1 MVVSAFLIGLPVSL
15 AGLSYEFGMKK
26 GVARAQAAEETLA
39 AEEARE
45 RAEALADMAV
55 EAERRLESMTLLLAE
70 LQSRVTRL
78 DAVGMNLTQSAGLE
92 PGEFN
97 FDMAPAL
104 GGPLMTSQEDARE
117 LIPALEG
124 ELFALSTALDDR
136 EVQLD
141 ILSELIQGEQVK
153 SDATPSGRPILSG
166 WLSSRYGTRIDP
178 FSGKK
183 AWHEG
188 VDFAGKAGSDIVA
201 VASGVV
207 SWSGERYGYGKMV
220 EVAHGDGVIVGVIG
234 AEGRWVDQTA
244 QGLNRQQIQP
254 VIRLR
259 IREFTGRRRCAEGE
273 FTSRLIPLYEAGA
286 PRSFTVPI
294 TVVLDRFCY
303 LRGSA
308 NQARAIILQGSRII
322 ILSVRIGAS
331 RWQAFGRGAFAQER
345 TVDVDARPF
354 RVTVVE

>member
-1 MVVSAFLIGLPVSL
+1 MKFILINNEGPSKTVEIGRWTRVVISAFLIGLPVSL

-26 GVARAQAAEETLA
+26 GVTRAQAAEETLA

-92 PGEFN
+92 PRV
-97 FDMAPAL
+97 DRRAPVADCA
-104 GGPLMTSQEDARE
+104 QEDARE

-153 SDATPSGRPILSG
+153 SDATPSGRPVLSG

-188 VDFAGKAGSDIVA
+188 VDFAGKAGSNIVA

-220 EVAHGDGVIVGVIG
+220 EVAHGDGVITRYAHNQENLVKVGDMVRRG
-234 AEGRWVDQTA
+234 DVVALMGNSGRSTGPHVHFEVHKNGRPVDPA
-244 QGLNRQQIQP
+244 
-254 VIRLR
+254 
-259 IREFTGRRRCAEGE
+259 
-273 FTSRLIPLYEAGA
+273 S
-286 PRSFTVPI
+286 
-294 TVVLDRFCY
+294 Y
-303 LRGSA
+303 LR
-308 NQARAIILQGSRII
+308 
-322 ILSVRIGAS
+322 
-331 RWQAFGRGAFAQER
+331 R
-345 TVDVDARPF
+345 TPN
-354 RVTVVE
+354 

>member
-1 MVVSAFLIGLPVSL
+1 VKFILINNEGPSKTVELGRWTRVFVSAFLIGLPVSL

-55 EAERRLESMTLLLAE
+55 KAERRLESMTLLLAE

-92 PGEFN
+92 SGEFN

-188 VDFAGKAGSDIVA
+188 VDFAGKAGADIVA

-220 EVAHGDGVIVGVIG
+220 EVAHGDGVITRYAHNQENLVKVGDMVRRG
-234 AEGRWVDQTA
+234 DVVALMGNSGRSTGPHVHFEVHKNGRPVDPA
-244 QGLNRQQIQP
+244 
-254 VIRLR
+254 
-259 IREFTGRRRCAEGE
+259 
-273 FTSRLIPLYEAGA
+273 S
-286 PRSFTVPI
+286 
-294 TVVLDRFCY
+294 Y
-303 LRGSA
+303 LR
-308 NQARAIILQGSRII
+308 
-322 ILSVRIGAS
+322 
-331 RWQAFGRGAFAQER
+331 R
-345 TVDVDARPF
+345 TPN
-354 RVTVVE
+354 